1 MSRPSNTSSAYFTI
15 RILFPTED
23 VVYTL
28 NSISVHFCQQPPSPN
43 CILSVYRRGGEASTK
58 AICTSHNL
66 IIYMAVL
73 VLQVHHHQTSLFSAS
88 LLGNF
93 CKSRLSCILETCTLY
108 TFKISIV
115 LIIYHLIKKKFC
127 LCVCLSGHSIYI
139 V

>member
-15 RILFPTED
+15 RILFPTKD

-58 AICTSHNL
+58 SICTSHNL
-66 IIYMAVL
+66 IIWPFCPSP
-73 VLQVHHHQTSLFSAS
+73 HQTSLFSAS

-93 CKSRLSCILETCTLY
+93 CKSRLSCILETYSISTLY

-115 LIIYHLIKKKFC
+115 LIIYLKN
-127 LCVCLSGHSIYI
+127 SYYT
-139 V
+139 